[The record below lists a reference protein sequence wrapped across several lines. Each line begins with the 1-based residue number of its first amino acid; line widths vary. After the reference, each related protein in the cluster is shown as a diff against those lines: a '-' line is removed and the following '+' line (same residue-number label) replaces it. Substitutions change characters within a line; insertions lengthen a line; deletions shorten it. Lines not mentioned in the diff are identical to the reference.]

1 LSVASP
7 TGYWSVKRGTM
18 GQSISPTPL
27 PDFEVRIGAPDLYQ
41 WRAGNTGIPGVT
53 TRDSGR
59 PGPHAVLVAI
69 THGNEIAGAIV
80 LDRLLRAGLMP
91 SAGRISFVFANLAA
105 YDRFDPA
112 RPTAS
117 RFVDEDLNRIWDE
130 SVLEGP
136 RHSTELNR
144 ARELRPLIDTAD
156 VLLDIH
162 SMLWDADPLMLCG
175 SSARGCALARRI
187 GAPPQIVA
195 DVGHANGK
203 RIIDYTRFVAPGA
216 DFAANLVEAGLHWQP
231 STVTVALSCVAG
243 LLRGMG
249 MVAADVVLP
258 KSPTAP
264 QRVAEVTQTVTAA
277 TNKFAFVQP
286 WRGGDIVPERNTL
299 LALDGE
305 AEVRT
310 PHDECMLVMPSL
322 RPTRGHTAVR
332 LARFVG

>member
-1 LSVASP
+1 
-7 TGYWSVKRGTM
+7 M
-18 GQSISPTPL
+18 GQHTSPTPL
-27 PDFEVRIGAPDLYQ
+27 PDFEVRISAPDLYD
-41 WRAGNTGIPGVT
+41 WRAGNTGIAGVT
-53 TRDSGR
+53 TRDSGK

-80 LDRLLRAGLMP
+80 LDRLLRAGLVP
-91 SAGRISFVFANLAA
+91 SVGRISFAFANIAA

-112 RPTAS
+112 QPTAS

-130 SVLEGP
+130 FVLDGP
-136 RHSTELNR
+136 RHSIELNR

-162 SMLWDADPLMLCG
+162 SMLWDAEPLMLCG
-175 SSARGCALARRI
+175 NAPGGRDLARLI
-187 GAPPQIVA
+187 GAPSLVVA

-203 RIIDYTRFVAPGA
+203 RIIDYTRFVASGTT
-216 DFAANLVEAGLHWQP
+216 FAANLVEAGQHWLP
-231 STVTVALSCVAG
+231 STVTVALDCVAG

-249 MVAADVVLP
+249 MVAPDAPLP
-258 KSPTAP
+258 PAAVAV

-277 TNKFAFVQP
+277 SSKFAFVQE

-305 AEVRT
+305 AEIRT
-310 PHDECMLVMPSL
+310 PHDDCLLVMPSL